1 MIFKILPLYI
11 DPGTGSLI
19 ISFLLSLSLGIIFSI
34 KNIYFKFIFLLSGRN
49 YTVPYDFDGKLVFF
63 CEGKNYWR
71 VFEPVITELI
81 KKKFNFI
88 YLSADKNDPG
98 LNLNSDFCESHYLG
112 NLNQAFLI
120 LNKLKAKM
128 CVATTPQLNILAWK
142 LSKNVKHYCYLSHA
156 PMDVHANKKFSFDY
170 YDSILCGNEFQI
182 KNLRYLEEKRNSK
195 KKILKKTGCTY
206 FDLLKKNS
214 ENNGDH
220 VLISP
225 TWGERSFFG
234 SNGKKLIFELLK
246 GGYKVLYRPHPQS
259 WISES
264 DLIKSIKNK
273 FNDNPLFAIDKKITN
288 EEALMNSKIVITDIN
303 SGMIYDIALIYKIPI
318 IAVNHEF
325 FDGGYESSNL
335 INEES
340 TKVLLKKTGK
350 IISEKE
356 IHDTNKFIESVSDI
370 EISKQ
375 LISEHLFN
383 FQKAGK
389 VAASQIINLFKKI

>member
-1 MIFKILPLYI
+1 M
-11 DPGTGSLI
+11 
-19 ISFLLSLSLGIIFSI
+19 
-34 KNIYFKFIFLLSGRN
+34 
-49 YTVPYDFDGKLVFF
+49 
-63 CEGKNYWR
+63 
-71 VFEPVITELI
+71 
-81 KKKFNFI
+81 
-88 YLSADKNDPG
+88 
-98 LNLNSDFCESHYLG
+98 
-112 NLNQAFLI
+112 
-120 LNKLKAKM
+120 
-128 CVATTPQLNILAWK
+128 
-142 LSKNVKHYCYLSHA
+142 
-156 PMDVHANKKFSFDY
+156 
-170 YDSILCGNEFQI
+170 
-182 KNLRYLEEKRNSK
+182 
-195 KKILKKTGCTY
+195 
-206 FDLLKKNS
+206 
-214 ENNGDH
+214 
-220 VLISP
+220 
-225 TWGERSFFG
+225 
-234 SNGKKLIFELLK
+234 
-246 GGYKVLYRPHPQS
+246 YRPHPQS